1 MEASPTKLAGAASD
15 HVFRPSAADE
25 SQIACLDQMLRQA
38 DDAVSSPALVSPGG
52 DRVTIPAG
60 VLRVLARVAREMA
73 KGNGVAVVPVHHELT
88 THEAA
93 ALLYV
98 SRPHLIRMLDT
109 GRLPFRRVGSH
120 RRVRFDDVMALR
132 AREEAQREAL
142 LTRIAQESQDLGLE
156 F

>member
-1 MEASPTKLAGAASD
+1 MEASPKNPVVAASD

-25 SQIACLDQMLRQA
+25 PQLARLDHLLWQA
-38 DDAVSSPALVSPGG
+38 DDAVSGPELVSPGG

-60 VLRVLARVAREMA
+60 VLRVLARVAHEMA

-93 ALLYV
+93 ALLHV
-98 SRPHLIRMLDT
+98 SRPHLIRMLDA
-109 GRLPFRRVGSH
+109 GRLPYRKVGSH
-120 RRVRFDDVMALR
+120 RRVRFDDVMALH